1 MSSERKVDPFAIII
15 IIISLIG
22 IILIAASYFAGFY
35 LSGYGYRYSC
45 LSGCGYTTGGD
56 LAAQVFMI
64 LLLLAQIILA
74 INELLPNKFFSF
86 EKMDIIRLILS
97 SSTILFA
104 LIGIG
109 VFGIT
114 YGFIGG
120 FDWWPEAGFYGGFAA
135 GIINSIFYI
144 LRFKNVI

>member
-22 IILIAASYFAGFY
+22 IIIIAASYFAGFY
-35 LSGYGYRYSC
+35 YSVYGYRYSC

-86 EKMDIIRLILS
+86 EKIDIIRLILS

-104 LIGIG
+104 FIGLGI
-109 VFGIT
+109 FGII
-114 YGFIGG
+114 YGFIHG

-135 GIINSIFYI
+135 GVINSIFYI
-144 LRFKNVI
+144 LRFKKII